1 MKDSFIIFTEY
12 KEQFDMLTDE
22 QAGVLIKAI
31 FCYTTDGKLP
41 EMDSITKMAFSFIRA
56 ALDRSDDKYQKKIEA
71 NKENGKLGG
80 RPRKDTLEKTQ
91 TETQNNPKNP
101 TVIWV
106 SGEKTQKP
114 NGYLKNPPEPDP
126 DNERDNERGW
136 NNNAPAREATPLE
149 RFLEKWG
156 VNSTAIGNYSGGQL
170 SGIDWDKLSARVEKS
185 KGILQ
190 KRKDIG
196 FFIKHYADIL
206 DGAYD
211 DFTKSVDP
219 IKARIEAEREA
230 KEAEWDRMME
240 EEENDGS

>member
-91 TETQNNPKNP
+91 TKTQNNPKNP
-101 TVIWV
+101 TVI
-106 SGEKTQKP
+106 
-114 NGYLKNPPEPDP
+114 
-126 DNERDNERGW
+126 
-136 NNNAPAREATPLE
+136 
-149 RFLEKWG
+149 
-156 VNSTAIGNYSGGQL
+156 
-170 SGIDWDKLSARVEKS
+170 
-185 KGILQ
+185 
-190 KRKDIG
+190 
-196 FFIKHYADIL
+196 
-206 DGAYD
+206 
-211 DFTKSVDP
+211 
-219 IKARIEAEREA
+219 
-230 KEAEWDRMME
+230 
-240 EEENDGS
+240 